1 MRARVEVVYVADSP
15 EAWEKTYGTSAANEF
30 LRYIHEEIDN
40 IGGGVSSESVTVTKV
55 DDEPV
60 HGPFHVGAFPKAPW
74 AGLGGKHDPVDH
86 PKHYTSHPS
95 GVEIIELTEGM
106 GFCLGNAVKYL
117 SRAPH
122 KGKHLEDLQKCAW
135 YIRREMDRRTR
146 GVWMISS
153 LDERRAR
160 VFRKWCDG
168 EPDEKVREAVSA
180 LWRADCGLGG
190 SLDLDAGLAYV
201 EGEIE
206 RLTPDEADE

>member
-1 MRARVEVVYVADSP
+1 MRARVEVTYVMDDPGTWEEMYGASAD
-15 EAWEKTYGTSAANEF
+15 NEF
-30 LRYIHEEIDN
+30 IDFVHREVKN
-40 IGGGVSSESVTVTKV
+40 IGGGVSSKTVRVAKV

-60 HGPFHVGAFPKAPW
+60 LGPFHVGTFPGAPW
-74 AGLGGKHDPVDH
+74 AGLDTAHDPVDH

-117 SRAPH
+117 SRAPY

-146 GVWMISS
+146 GVWMVSL
-153 LDERRAR
+153 LDERRAH
-160 VFRKWCDG
+160 VFRKWRDG